1 VPCGETFKL
10 IRVLGEPVVIREW
23 QIAGLPNDSFSIDN
37 AIVMTKSRRWPLI
50 IDPQAQANK
59 WIRQSEK
66 RHGLV
71 VVKLTDADFARRL
84 ENAISFGT
92 PVLLE
97 NVGEELDPTL
107 EPLLLKSTFKQG
119 GSLCIRLG
127 DATIEYN
134 PDFR

>member
-1 VPCGETFKL
+1 
-10 IRVLGEPVVIREW
+10 
-23 QIAGLPNDSFSIDN
+23 
-37 AIVMTKSRRWPLI
+37 M
-50 IDPQAQANK
+50 
-59 WIRQSEK
+59 
-66 RHGLV
+66 
-71 VVKLTDADFARRL
+71 VKLTDADFARRL